1 MNDPAALAT
10 HLPDGARSARH
21 ALGWMIV
28 SSMLFAIVMLAV
40 RLCLDDLPPPPTAA
54 LRYMVGICLL
64 LPVAWRTLPQLWR
77 SPVCGALAG
86 RGVLHATGV
95 SLWFFSINAIPLADV
110 NAILNLS
117 PVWATIG
124 AALFLG
130 ERLRLRRFMAIMISF
145 AGALIIIKPGF
156 AAIGMGTMAVMV
168 TAACFAFSDLIAKQ
182 LKAHHDDKFII
193 FALSVTITLVS
204 LPLALPVW
212 QPMSAINWIGILVI
226 GVAATLGH
234 VTLMRSFAGP
244 MWAAQAGKYVQLLFV
259 ILFGITLFDEIPT
272 VSTLLGAMVVLA
284 GVSYIAVREGR
295 RDRALDED
303 ARHRSKGD
311 RSGETPAKDNGGGV

>member
-1 MNDPAALAT
+1 MTGTVAT
-10 HLPDGARSARH
+10 SKPPDSGFAVRH

-40 RLCLDDLPPPPTAA
+40 RLCLHDLPPTQTAA
-54 LRYMVGICLL
+54 LRYMVGTCLL
-64 LPVAWRTLPQLWR
+64 LPFAGGMLPQLWR
-77 SPVCGALAG
+77 SPVRGALVG
-86 RGVLHATGV
+86 RGVLHAAGV

-130 ERLRLRRFMAIMISF
+130 EKLRLRRVMAILISF

-156 AAIGMGTMAVMV
+156 TAIGMGTMAVMV

-193 FALSVTITLVS
+193 LALSVIITIVS
-204 LPLALPVW
+204 LPPALPIW
-212 QPMSAINWIGILVI
+212 QPMSATNWTGILVI

-244 MWAAQAGKYVQLLFV
+244 MSAAQAGKYIQLLFV

-272 VSTLLGAMVVLA
+272 VSTLVGALVVLA

-295 RDRALDED
+295 HRAVKQTAD
-303 ARHRSKGD
+303 
-311 RSGETPAKDNGGGV
+311 

>member
-1 MNDPAALAT
+1 MNDPAASAT
-10 HLPDGARSARH
+10 RPVESGRSVRH

-40 RLCLDDLPPPPTAA
+40 RMLLSDLPPTQTAV
-54 LRYMVGICLL
+54 LRYTVGVFLL
-64 LPVAWRTLPQLWR
+64 LPVAGRMLPQLWR
-77 SPVCGALAG
+77 SPVRGALLG
-86 RGVLHATGV
+86 RGVLHAGGV

-124 AALFLG
+124 AAIFLG
-130 ERLRLRRFMAIMISF
+130 EKLKLRRIMAILVSF

-156 AAIGMGTMAVMV
+156 NAISAGTMAVMG
-168 TAACFAFSDLIAKQ
+168 TAAFFAFSDLIAKQ
-182 LKAHHDDKFII
+182 LKARHDDSFII
-193 FALSVTITLVS
+193 LALSVTIATVS
-204 LPLALPVW
+204 LPFAIPVW
-212 QPMSAINWIGILVI
+212 QPMSVENVIGILVI

-244 MWAAQAGKYVQLLFV
+244 MWAAQAGKYIQLLFV

-272 VSTLLGAMVVLA
+272 VSTLFGALVVLA
-284 GVSYIAVREGR
+284 AVSYIAMREGR
-295 RDRALDED
+295 REAAE
-303 ARHRSKGD
+303 
-311 RSGETPAKDNGGGV
+311 

>member
-1 MNDPAALAT
+1 MTAAAPPATPPPESGRAV
-10 HLPDGARSARH
+10 RY

-28 SSMLFAIVMLAV
+28 SSMLFSVVMLAV
-40 RLCLDDLPPPPTAA
+40 RLCLDDLPPTQTAA
-54 LRYMVGICLL
+54 LRYVVGICLL
-64 LPVAWRTLPQLWR
+64 LPVAGRMLPQLWR
-77 SPVCGALAG
+77 SPVRGALVG
-86 RGVLHATGV
+86 RGMIHATGV

-130 ERLRLRRFMAIMISF
+130 ERLRLRRVMAILISF

-156 AAIGMGTMAVMV
+156 STIGAGIMAVMV

-182 LKAHHDDKFII
+182 LKAHHDDTFII
-193 FALSVTITLVS
+193 LALSVTITLVS
-204 LPLALPVW
+204 LPFALLVW
-212 QPMSAINWIGILVI
+212 QPMSLLNWMGILVI

-244 MWAAQAGKYVQLLFV
+244 MWAAQAGKYIQLLFV
-259 ILFGITLFDEIPT
+259 ILFGIALFDEIPT
-272 VSTLLGAMVVLA
+272 ASTLLGALVVLG

-295 RDRALDED
+295 RNVAQNGAGVPVLGV
-303 ARHRSKGD
+303 AA
-311 RSGETPAKDNGGGV
+311 GEKRRRGA

>member
-1 MNDPAALAT
+1 MTAAAPPATPPPESGRAV
-10 HLPDGARSARH
+10 RH

-28 SSMLFAIVMLAV
+28 SSMLFSVVMLAV
-40 RLCLDDLPPPPTAA
+40 RLCLDDLPPTQTAA
-54 LRYMVGICLL
+54 LRYVVGICLL
-64 LPVAWRTLPQLWR
+64 LPVAGRMLPQLWR
-77 SPVCGALAG
+77 SPVRGALVG
-86 RGVLHATGV
+86 RGMIHATGV

-130 ERLRLRRFMAIMISF
+130 ERLRLRRVMAILISF

-156 AAIGMGTMAVMV
+156 STIGAGIMAVMV

-182 LKAHHDDKFII
+182 LKAHHDDTFII
-193 FALSVTITLVS
+193 LALSVTITLVS
-204 LPLALPVW
+204 LPFALLVW
-212 QPMSAINWIGILVI
+212 QPMSLLNWMGILVI

-244 MWAAQAGKYVQLLFV
+244 MWAAQAGKYIQLLFV
-259 ILFGITLFDEIPT
+259 ILFGIALFDEIPT
-272 VSTLLGAMVVLA
+272 ASTLLGALAVLG

-295 RDRALDED
+295 RNVAQNG
-303 ARHRSKGD
+303 AGVPV
-311 RSGETPAKDNGGGV
+311 SGVAAGEERRRGA